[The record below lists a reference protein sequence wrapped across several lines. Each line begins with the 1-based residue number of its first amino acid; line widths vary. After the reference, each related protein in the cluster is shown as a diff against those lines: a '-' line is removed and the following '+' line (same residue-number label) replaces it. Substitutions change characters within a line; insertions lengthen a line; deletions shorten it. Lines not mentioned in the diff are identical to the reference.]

1 MLLPSVAELAD
12 KAKIA
17 FKRFPITLVWAI
29 VGTMFGIM
37 LLEDTTAERLEEN
50 TDILMTMILGVSWL
64 IGIQFYVEELK
75 AQKKWGWLKLV
86 ILGLLFAFFL
96 YMPSNGNELDDN
108 IEFLIRFT
116 LFFIAG
122 HLFVLF
128 APFVLKWDKSAYWNY
143 LKTMGAAIGRSIF
156 FSGVLYIGLILAL
169 AAIDALFEV
178 HIRGERYGQLFIF
191 CLGIVNTLIYLS
203 DFPKNLH
210 DNKDILF
217 HRALEVF
224 VQYILIP
231 LVLLYLVIL
240 YSYGLKILLE
250 WELPKGWVSYL
261 VTALALLGFVVQVI
275 VNPVQ
280 KTINSWAINKFYP
293 WFYIL
298 LLPLIVLLFVAIF
311 RRISDYG
318 VTENRYFVVL
328 LAFWILGISLY
339 LLVAKKTRL
348 TLLPISIF
356 ILILFS
362 AIGPWGALPVSK
374 NSQVKRFEKVLS
386 AVRVNENMAT
396 VDQHEQL
403 RSILNYLNDR
413 RALSKLEPIV
423 GITIRSA
430 FKDSINGELEEYGG
444 LDAEKI
450 LNTLGVT
457 ISAAALSKN
466 KPYGENYIYNSNQNN
481 IHNYDIK
488 DFHYFAPIT
497 FKSISHVPLEIG
509 EYDVR
514 FNAKEVKLSFVHQKD
529 FSKTLEL
536 DMMETLIGLTELGPD
551 LSKLNEE
558 QLTLQ
563 NQNNTI
569 LVKLIFTDLGFNNN
583 KDSITINHASAL
595 LFLREK

>member
-64 IGIQFYVEELK
+64 IGIQFFVEELK

-86 ILGLLFAFFL
+86 ILGLLFAFFW

-210 DNKDILF
+210 DNKGIRF

-293 WFYIL
+293 WF
-298 LLPLIVLLFVAIF
+298 
-311 RRISDYG
+311 
-318 VTENRYFVVL
+318 
-328 LAFWILGISLY
+328 
-339 LLVAKKTRL
+339 
-348 TLLPISIF
+348 
-356 ILILFS
+356 
-362 AIGPWGALPVSK
+362 
-374 NSQVKRFEKVLS
+374 
-386 AVRVNENMAT
+386 
-396 VDQHEQL
+396 
-403 RSILNYLNDR
+403 
-413 RALSKLEPIV
+413 
-423 GITIRSA
+423 
-430 FKDSINGELEEYGG
+430 
-444 LDAEKI
+444 
-450 LNTLGVT
+450 
-457 ISAAALSKN
+457 
-466 KPYGENYIYNSNQNN
+466 
-481 IHNYDIK
+481 
-488 DFHYFAPIT
+488 
-497 FKSISHVPLEIG
+497 
-509 EYDVR
+509 
-514 FNAKEVKLSFVHQKD
+514 
-529 FSKTLEL
+529 
-536 DMMETLIGLTELGPD
+536 
-551 LSKLNEE
+551 
-558 QLTLQ
+558 
-563 NQNNTI
+563 
-569 LVKLIFTDLGFNNN
+569 
-583 KDSITINHASAL
+583 
-595 LFLREK
+595 